1 MAIEIQSSMKRILV
15 IDDDKQ
21 VQTLIP
27 IIFEQEN
34 YHIKGTLHI
43 GNLEDVISDYKPD
56 LIILDVMLGDVD
68 GRYICNFLKEKA
80 LFKSIP
86 IILVSGAITNKESLS
101 CTPDAFLKKPF
112 DIDELIQ
119 KVDDLVHA

>member
-1 MAIEIQSSMKRILV
+1 MKKILV

-27 IIFEQEN
+27 LIFEHEN

-43 GNLEDVISDYKPD
+43 GNLEDVITEYKPD

-68 GRYICNFLKEKA
+68 GRYICNFLKSKL
-80 LFKSIP
+80 LFKFIP
-86 IILVSGAITNKESLS
+86 IILVSGVLANKEPLG
-101 CTPDAFLKKPF
+101 CYPDAFLRKPF
-112 DIDELIQ
+112 DIDALIQ
-119 KVDDLVHA
+119 VVGDLVHA